1 MKIKR
6 IISGG
11 QTGADRGGLEA
22 AIVLGI
28 PHGGYC
34 PRGRLAEDGRVPD
47 KYDLVETASRDY
59 PDRTLRN
66 IAEADGT
73 LVFIERM
80 DTAGPGSRLT
90 INTALK
96 VRKPVLTIETSQSR
110 KANAPRIRSWLRR
123 CKIETLNVGGSRES
137 KSPGIEAAVKAL
149 LVEVLR

>member
-1 MKIKR
+1 MTVTR

-22 AIVLGI
+22 AIALGI

-34 PRGRLAEDGRVPD
+34 PRGRLAEDGAVPF
-47 KYDLVETASRDY
+47 KYDLTETASAGY

-73 LVFIERM
+73 IVFIESM
-80 DTAGPGSRLT
+80 ASAGPGSRLT

-96 VRKPVLTIETSQSR
+96 VRRPVLTIEMSQSR
-110 KANAPRIRSWLRR
+110 KVAASRIRSWLRR
-123 CKIETLNVGGSRES
+123 YKIETLNVAGSRES
-137 KSPGIEAAVKAL
+137 KSPGLEEAVKEL
-149 LVEVLR
+149 LMAVLR

>member
-1 MKIKR
+1 MLKR

-22 AIVLGI
+22 AIALGI

-47 KYDLVETASRDY
+47 RYDLTETASREY

-66 IAEADGT
+66 IAEADAT
-73 LVFIERM
+73 IVFIEWM

-90 INTALK
+90 IK
-96 VRKPVLTIETSQSR
+96 V
-110 KANAPRIRSWLRR
+110 
-123 CKIETLNVGGSRES
+123 ETLNVAGSRES
-137 KSPGIEAAVKAL
+137 KTPGIEKAVREL